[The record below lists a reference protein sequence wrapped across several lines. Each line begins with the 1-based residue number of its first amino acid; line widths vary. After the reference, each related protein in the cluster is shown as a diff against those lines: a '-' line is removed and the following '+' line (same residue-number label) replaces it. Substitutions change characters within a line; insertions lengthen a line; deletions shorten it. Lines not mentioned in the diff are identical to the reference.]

1 MLHALGRGFFGF
13 LSFRILL
20 GMTEAAN
27 FPVALK
33 AIAEWFPRSER
44 SLAVGILTAG
54 PGMGAIIA
62 PPLIATI
69 IHYLG
74 WQAAFLIPGAFGFL
88 WLILWKLWYH
98 PVATH
103 PQLASA
109 ERQLILAQTD
119 TDEARPTG
127 RPWYWWM
134 SYKEVWGLM
143 LSRFVSDG
151 AFYFFVFWL
160 PLYLTNERGFD
171 LKDIAMFAWIPFLA
185 SDIGS
190 LVGGWF
196 GKRLSD
202 SGLSLD
208 SARKRVIWVGAVLVL
223 VSMPAVNAESWELA
237 LALIAVAM
245 FGIQV
250 KASSLF
256 AVPTDL
262 FPSRDVGTIWGVFG
276 AVGSFGGMLF
286 SVLAGWTIDNYS
298 WEPLFIAVAVM
309 HVLSAMLINLF
320 IPRIEL
326 LRAAH

>member
-1 MLHALGRGFFGF
+1 
-13 LSFRILL
+13 
-20 GMTEAAN
+20 
-27 FPVALK
+27 
-33 AIAEWFPRSER
+33 
-44 SLAVGILTAG
+44 
-54 PGMGAIIA
+54 
-62 PPLIATI
+62 
-69 IHYLG
+69 
-74 WQAAFLIPGAFGFL
+74 
-88 WLILWKLWYH
+88 
-98 PVATH
+98 
-103 PQLASA
+103 
-109 ERQLILAQTD
+109 
-119 TDEARPTG
+119 
-127 RPWYWWM
+127 M

-160 PLYLTNERGFD
+160 PLYLINERGFD

-185 SDIGS
+185 NDIGG

-196 GKRLSD
+196 GKRLAD
-202 SGLSLD
+202 SGLSID
-208 SARKRVIWVGAVLVL
+208 SARKRVIWIGAVLVL
-223 VSMPAVNAESWELA
+223 VAMPAVNAESWELA

-256 AVPTDL
+256 AVPADL

-286 SVLAGWTIDNYS
+286 SALAGWTIDNYS
-298 WEPLFIAVAVM
+298 WEPLFIAVAGM
-309 HVLSAMLINLF
+309 HLISAMLINVF